1 MAVPSRQNQ
10 IQHFVMQGLI
20 LGYIYSVLLSASG
33 IVVCEVRGKADCSAA
48 WSQGYAVATGLVTTF
63 LAYFVQP
70 NLKLPTRPKSD
81 EPTP

>member
-1 MAVPSRQNQ
+1 MAISPRQNQ
-10 IQHFVMQGLI
+10 IQDFVIRGLI
-20 LGYIYSVLLSASG
+20 VGYVYSILLSASG
-33 IVVCEVRGKADCSAA
+33 IIVCEVRNKDDCNSA

-70 NLKLPTRPKSD
+70 NTKLLNRSKPD